1 MPIADIAFA
10 STTVR
15 SETVPGEVPV
25 QPEPQPN
32 QPDSDPGEPDPGS
45 REFPEEGGP
54 DQVGQRNPDDGA
66 ER

>member
-1 MPIADIAFA
+1 MPIADSAFA
-10 STTVR
+10 STAT
-15 SETVPGEVPV
+15 SGETVPGEIPV

-54 DQVGQRNPDDGA
+54 DQVGQQNPDDGI

>member
-10 STTVR
+10 STTGG
-15 SETVPGEVPV
+15 SATVPGDAPV

-54 DQVGQRNPDDGA
+54 DQVGKQNPDDGVG
-66 ER
+66 R